1 MNFVDIGPCKVRLA
15 QLWLAG
21 SAALYGI
28 VLAQSLIGYY
38 GEEVADAWS
47 WLLPTT
53 LPTISLIV
61 GVLLADAHRKPKKTD
76 QVNRFVFQLA
86 MGLSAFYLTVVLLT
100 LLVQPVIEL
109 EPSEVMKRSNLWLAP
124 LQGLVAAALGAFY
137 TSPRPAAP

>member
-1 MNFVDIGPCKVRLA
+1 MTFVDIGPCKVRLA

-21 SAALYGI
+21 GAVLYGI
-28 VLAQSLIGYY
+28 LLAQSLIGYY

-53 LPTISLIV
+53 LPTLSLIV
-61 GVLLADAHRKPKKTD
+61 GLLVADTKRKPKKTD

-86 MGLSAFYLTVVLLT
+86 MGLSAFYLTAVLLT
-100 LLVQPVIEL
+100 LLVQPLIEFA
-109 EPSEVMKRSNLWLAP
+109 PPEVMKRSNLWLAP

-137 TSPRPAAP
+137 TSTRAAAA